1 MSGIE
6 VQHAGSQWV
15 KEEIRDNPPNA
26 SINANEFIFENSNL
40 RFNYKYELKPIF
52 EIYMVR
58 ENSPAA
64 KAGIQ
69 KGDKIVKINNR
80 ASQYLTIQN
89 ITNLFQSENG
99 KQIKLTVERNGA
111 KIDYEFNLEKV
122 L

>member
-1 MSGIE
+1 
-6 VQHAGSQWV
+6 
-15 KEEIRDNPPNA
+15 
-26 SINANEFIFENSNL
+26 
-40 RFNYKYELKPIF
+40 
-52 EIYMVR
+52 MVR

-111 KIDYEFNLEKV
+111 KIDYEFNIEKV